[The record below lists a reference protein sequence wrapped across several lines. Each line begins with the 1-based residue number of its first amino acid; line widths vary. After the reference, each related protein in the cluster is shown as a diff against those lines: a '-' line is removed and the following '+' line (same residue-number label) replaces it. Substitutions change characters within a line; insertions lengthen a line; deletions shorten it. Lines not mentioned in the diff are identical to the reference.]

1 MKILLKKNRESV
13 KIKIDSFYLIIL
25 FLFKQKSR
33 KTKLYYDWTKTALEL
48 YESIFRKIS
57 P

>member
-1 MKILLKKNRESV
+1 MKILLKKNRESF